1 MKWFYLKFFL
11 IKVVFISFSL
21 DRKRALEDV
30 AQRSG
35 HVPESNKEKH
45 FEAVDKGQLPAQ
57 KAKTGSGLKPSA
69 KSVSSTK
76 NDSNLGGY
84 STRYKSK
91 TLEDATLSECKQMSD
106 KAVSGQRKVSSSLIC

>member
-57 KAKTGSGLKPSA
+57 KAKTGSGSKPSA

-76 NDSNLGGY
+76 NDSN

-91 TLEDATLSECKQMSD
+91 NLEDATLSECKQMSD